1 MSRITIDAMIPYEDL
16 RLLNIPFVEQFRA
29 GFNRVV
35 DKGYYILGNEGVRF
49 EEAFAK
55 YNGVNYCIGVAN
67 GLEAILLSLKA
78 CDLPPDSEVI
88 VPANTFIATILAVL
102 QCNLKVVMV
111 EPDIYTYNIDPQ
123 KIEAAITPKTSAIIV
138 VHLYGKCC
146 DMDQILAIKKKHNL
160 YLIEDSAQAHG
171 ATYKGKKAGTFGDF
185 GAFSFYPTKNLGALG
200 DGGGIICND
209 IGFKNK
215 LLQLRNYG
223 SDKKYY
229 NEVIGYNCRLD
240 EMQAAFL
247 NVKLPYLDDI
257 IAHKN
262 KLANIYLTKLNSN
275 FILPVKHP
283 DYLDVYH
290 IFNIRHPRRDELKDY
305 LEKNNIGTAIHY
317 PVAPHNQKALKHLF
331 TGERFPISEA
341 IHQTTLSLP
350 CSYFHTGDD
359 VNYIVE
365 VLNNFN

>member
-1 MSRITIDAMIPYEDL
+1 MIPYEDL
-16 RLLNIPFVEQFRA
+16 KRLNAPFTAQFSA
-29 GFNRVV
+29 AFNRVV
-35 DKGYYILGNEGVRF
+35 DKGNYILGGEVKQF
-49 EEAFAK
+49 EEAFAA
-55 YNGVNYCIGVAN
+55 YNSVNYCIGVAN
-67 GLEAILLSLKA
+67 GLDAIMLSLKA
-78 CDLPPDSEVI
+78 CNLPDSSEVI

-102 QCNLKVVMV
+102 HCNLKAVLV
-111 EPDIYTYNIDPQ
+111 EPDINTYNIDLQ
-123 KIEAAITPKTSAIIV
+123 KVEAAITPQTKAIIA

-146 DMDQILAIKKKHNL
+146 DMDKLMQLKQKHNL

-171 ATYKGKKAGTFGDF
+171 ATYKNKKAGTFGDF

-200 DGGGIICND
+200 DGGAVICN
-209 IGFKNK
+209 NAAYNAQ
-215 LLQLRNYG
+215 LQQLRNYG

-229 NEVIGYNCRLD
+229 NEIVGYNCRLD

-247 NVKLPYLDDI
+247 SVKLPYLDDI

-262 KLANIYLTKLNSN
+262 KLANIYLENLNSN
-275 FILPVKHP
+275 FILPVKHT

-305 LEKNNIGTAIHY
+305 LERNNITTAIHY
-317 PVAPHNQKALKHLF
+317 PVAPHRQNALKHLF
-331 TGERFPISEA
+331 TGQHFPISEE

-350 CSYFHTGDD
+350 CSYFHTEDD
-359 VNYIVE
+359 IRYIVN